1 MYTPLHVHSHYSLLD
16 GLSKPAQ
23 IADRCNSLGINSCAI
38 TDHGS
43 LSGCV
48 SFFQTMKKASIK
60 PILGT
65 EMNICDADASIKTS
79 ENNIVSHLVILAK
92 NITGWKNLIKII
104 SNSNQQSYYYNKPR
118 LSIQNIKSQNTEG
131 LLCIT
136 GYRGSTLCSKSNTD
150 DLQPAIKHISE
161 LQDIFGKKEVFLSTQ
176 PFEWSTVLNTKI
188 RELSKQTGSLV
199 VVGTDAHYAEQVDAI
214 DQRILLC
221 SNLHTTIPDISKKI
235 ISGDNNPL
243 TSFFTSDAF
252 FIWEEKQL
260 LQHIPEEEIKN
271 TNLVSDMCD
280 SYDILHKPELPEF
293 IADEPEHLRQL
304 CRDGW
309 KSRNMNNKTNSDI
322 YVDRVK
328 HELGVLQDANLS
340 GYFLIVQ
347 DIVNYVR
354 SNNWLPGP
362 GRGSAAGCLVSYLL
376 GITNID
382 PIEHNLIFERFYN
395 AGRNTAN
402 RVSMP
407 DIDIDVPMT
416 KRDNIINYIKNK
428 YGENKVS
435 QMITFNTM
443 KGRGALKEVL
453 RVYGGLSFDE
463 MNRITKNLP
472 EETKIAE
479 DLQEMKDSTGE
490 ASIIRWALENN
501 PDTFREW
508 CYLENNE
515 LSGPFAKR
523 FEQAIRLEGTKSNQ
537 SKHAAGIAISAQN
550 LNEICPMVYDSKSGN
565 AIAGMEMQDLESLG
579 VVKFDILGI
588 GMLDKIMNIQSILRG

>member
-1 MYTPLHVHSHYSLLD
+1 M
-16 GLSKPAQ
+16 
-23 IADRCNSLGINSCAI
+23 
-38 TDHGS
+38 
-43 LSGCV
+43 
-48 SFFQTMKKASIK
+48 
-60 PILGT
+60 IL
-65 EMNICDADASIKTS
+65 
-79 ENNIVSHLVILAK
+79 LAK
-92 NITGWKNLIKII
+92 NIRGWKNLIKLV
-104 SNSNQQSYYYNKPR
+104 SKSNQKSFFHHKPR
-118 LSIQNIKSQNTEG
+118 LSISNIKEENTEG
-131 LLCIT
+131 LICIT
-136 GYRGSTLCSKSNTD
+136 GYNGSSLSQQLLNDDISN
-150 DLQPAIKHISE
+150 AIKYTVQ
-161 LQDIFGKKEVFLSTQ
+161 LQDIFNSDNVILTTQ
-176 PFEWSTVLNTKI
+176 PFSWSNILNDKI
-188 RELSKQTGSLV
+188 REIAKTTKSLV
-199 VVGTDAHYAEQVDAI
+199 VATNDVHYSEQSDAI

-221 SNLHTTIPDISKKI
+221 SNVHSTIPDISRKI
-235 ISGDNNPL
+235 IAGENVP
-243 TSFFTSDAF
+243 TASFFTSDEF
-252 FIWEEKQL
+252 YIWEDKK
-260 LQHIPEEEIKN
+260 LQEIMPESEIQA
-271 TNLVSDMCD
+271 TNLLSDMCD
-280 SYDILHKPELPEF
+280 SFDILHKPELPKF
-293 IADEPEHLRQL
+293 INDEPEHLRQL

-309 KSRNMNNKTNSDI
+309 KHRNMNNRPNMDL
-322 YVDRVK
+322 YVDRIK
-328 HELGVLQDANLS
+328 HELDVLQTANLS

-354 SNNWLPGP
+354 SNSWLPGP

-382 PIEHNLIFERFYN
+382 PIDHNLIFERFYN
-395 AGRNTAN
+395 AGRNTSD

-416 KRDNIINYIKNK
+416 KRDDIINYIKNK

-490 ASIIRWALENN
+490 SSIIRWALENKA
-501 PDTFREW
+501 DTFREW
-508 CYLENNE
+508 CFIEHDE

-550 LNEICPMVYDSKSGN
+550 LSEICPMVYDSKSGN
-565 AIAGMEMQDLESLG
+565 PIAGMEMQDLESLG

>member
-16 GLSKPAQ
+16 GLSKPIQ
-23 IADRCNSLGINSCAI
+23 IAERCKDLGISSCAI

-79 ENNIVSHLVILAK
+79 ENNEISHLIILAK
-92 NITGWKNLIKII
+92 NITGWKNLIKLV
-104 SNSNQQSYYYNKPR
+104 SNSNQQSFYYHKPR
-118 LSIQNIKSQNTEG
+118 LSVENIKSQNTEG

-136 GYRGSTLCSKSNTD
+136 GYRGSTLSVKSEND
-150 DLQPAIKHISE
+150 DLNTGIRHVSE
-161 LQDIFGKKEVFLSTQ
+161 LQDIFGKENVFLSTQ
-176 PFEWSTVLNTKI
+176 PFDWSGILNSKI
-188 RELSKQTGSLV
+188 RELSKKTGAIV
-199 VVGTDAHYAEQVDAI
+199 AVGTDAHYAQQIDAI
-214 DQRILLC
+214 DQRILIC
-221 SNLHTTIPDISKKI
+221 GNLHTTIPDISKKI
-235 ISGDNNPL
+235 ISGENSPITN
-243 TSFFTSDAF
+243 FFTSDAF
-252 FIWEEKQL
+252 FIWDEKQL
-260 LQHIPEEEIKN
+260 QQNIPEEEIKN
-271 TNLVSDMCD
+271 TSLVSDMCEN
-280 SYDILHKPELPEF
+280 YDILHKPELPEF
-293 IADEPEHLRQL
+293 IKDEPEHLRQL

-309 KSRNMNNKTNSDI
+309 KNRNMNSKTNSDI

-354 SNNWLPGP
+354 SNAWLPGP

-382 PIEHNLIFERFYN
+382 PIEHDLIFERFYN

-416 KRDNIINYIKNK
+416 KRDNIISYIKNK
-428 YGENKVS
+428 YGDNKVS

-501 PDTFREW
+501 PETFKEW
-508 CYLENNE
+508 CYLENDE
-515 LSGPFAKR
+515 LAGPFAKR

-550 LNEICPMVYDSKSGN
+550 LDEICPMVYDSKSGN

>member
-309 KSRNMNNKTNSDI
+309 KSRNMNNRTNSDI